1 MKHFKHL
8 LFTLLALTLI
18 IRPVFAEGLMVHTGS
33 AQAVEKV
40 QMMDLMLHSEHCE
53 MMMLHG
59 QDHAVMDLSSGHHS
73 TSHSMGCANAGLH
86 QCDGNCMDNSC
97 SFISAAS
104 AITTAENLQLFTVE
118 QSQTRTSN
126 QVPLLARPIPPEQ
139 RPPLV

>member
-33 AQAVEKV
+33 EQAVAKV
-40 QMMDLMLHSEHCE
+40 QMMDLMKHTEHCQ
-53 MMMLHG
+53 MTMLHG
-59 QDHAVMDLSSGHHS
+59 QDHAAMDHS
-73 TSHSMGCANAGLH
+73 TGHSMGCADAGLH

-97 SFISAAS
+97 SVISAAS
-104 AITTAENLQLFTVE
+104 AIASAESLQIPVVE
-118 QSQTRTSN
+118 QSQTF
-126 QVPLLARPIPPEQ
+126 PLNHSALVIRSIPPEQ